1 MVAWTVIA
9 FGLAWW
15 LGLYLIARDP
25 RKPVL
30 RRAGAGLFAYA
41 GALGCAALRAA
52 GESEPVAAVQGVL
65 VCLPALAWTGVVVRL
80 LPPESPWPQRLDR
93 AWLFGLVPLVTVALA
108 AVVVAGDAPA
118 LAGEGT
124 AAGPAHAALA
134 VLVLV
139 PLALAVGLAAAHW
152 RRFRPALGG
161 GVLAVATLQFALG
174 AVALLFPLGWLPD
187 GLLMA
192 GIGADLLL
200 LGLAVALFDAF
211 AEGESLRAD
220 MRRSLLTAAAMA
232 ALFGSQVGLA
242 IAVGGELTRVLAAL
256 LLGTVAAAITVQVLG
271 KPLAGAL
278 DRAAFP
284 GDAQLQQAR
293 ADLRDVAD
301 ALPKRAQPSPLDELD
316 DDEFARVTRRA
327 LAHYGDLGKLVN
339 SPLTAL
345 PAVGARLA
353 ARGAP
358 DQPLERATEL
368 KGLLFESI
376 QRLKPRDGD
385 FGTSDEWRFYNA
397 LHFSYV
403 VGIRPYGRRARHD
416 GLDGDARRALDW
428 FARQVPERTLY
439 NWQNAAA
446 RVVAADLRA
455 RASQESPETGSSWQ

>member
-1 MVAWTVIA
+1 MLALTVIA
-9 FGLAWW
+9 AGVAWW
-15 LGLYLIARDP
+15 LGLYLIARGP

-30 RRAGAGLFAYA
+30 RRAGAGLLAYA
-41 GALGCAALRAA
+41 GALGCAALRTA
-52 GESEPVAAVQGVL
+52 GESDQVAAVQGVL

-80 LPPESPWPQRLDR
+80 LPAESRWRQRLDR
-93 AWLFGLVPLVTVALA
+93 AWLSGLVPLVTVALA
-108 AVVVAGDAPA
+108 AVVIAGDAPA
-118 LAGEGT
+118 LAGVGT
-124 AAGPAHAALA
+124 ASGPAHLLLA

-139 PLALAVGLAAAHW
+139 PLAVAVALAAAHW
-152 RRFRPALGG
+152 RRLRPRLGG
-161 GVLAVATLQFALG
+161 GVLAVATLQFTLG

-192 GIGADLLL
+192 GIGVDLIL

-220 MRRSLLTAAAMA
+220 MARSLLTAAATA
-232 ALFGSQVGLA
+232 TLFGSQVALA
-242 IAVGGELTRVLAAL
+242 ITLGGGRPSVLVAL
-256 LLGTVAAAITVQVLG
+256 LLGTVAAAVTVPVLG
-271 KPLAGAL
+271 SPLAGAL
-278 DRAAFP
+278 DRAAFR
-284 GDAQLQQAR
+284 GDPQLRQSR

-301 ALPKRAQPSPLDELD
+301 ALPRRSEPGPLDELD
-316 DDEFARVTRRA
+316 DEEFARITRRA

-339 SPLTAL
+339 SPLTEL

-358 DQPLERATEL
+358 DQPLERAAEL

-385 FGTSDEWRFYNA
+385 FGTSDEWRYYNA

-416 GLDGDARRALDW
+416 GLDGDARRAHDW
-428 FARQVPERTLY
+428 LARQVPERTLY

-446 RVVAADLRA
+446 KVVAADLRA
-455 RASQESPETGSSWQ
+455 NTDRTGSSWQ